1 MILSSKLV
9 FSIVCLLFA
18 RWTAGAAVPND
29 AAVSDDSS
37 ISAKST
43 INVDVCVIG
52 GGAAGT
58 YAAIKSKDLGKTVVV
73 VEQQGRLGG
82 HTKTY
87 IDPVSKKPI
96 ELGVAEWEDTPV
108 VRSWFERFDIPLY
121 QYNFT
126 IPGVTSK
133 YADYTTGKPA
143 TPKAGDLNG
152 AWDAFQKQ
160 VSKYPSLDDDL
171 SRVPYPVPADLLLPF
186 GEFIIKYKL
195 QDAVPYL
202 SLYGQGWGDFVTLPT
217 LLAIKYF
224 PPSFFSPTQL
234 FSGGPGALATKD
246 NSLIYE
252 KATKELG
259 GGVFLNSTVLSM
271 DRSATHLVKI
281 LVKTPLGKRL
291 IRAKKLISAI
301 PPVIGNLKGFDL
313 NSTEI
318 PIFNKFKGH
327 SWYVGLVQNS
337 NIPDNITLINYG
349 TNNDQNFDIPV
360 LPGFYDLFA
369 TVVPGL
375 HYFLYGGN
383 DNQTTFTQP
392 QVKKALKD
400 TIARLSAAGTL
411 PKNAGKKL
419 ELIDFTSHSP
429 YEVYVSSDEIAK
441 GFYNKLFALQGQRNT
456 YWTGAAFV
464 THSSAAIWNFTDQLV
479 TKMWAAAPGSATL
492 PTA

>member
-1 MILSSKLV
+1 MGPSLRLV
-9 FSIVCLLFA
+9 YGIACLLFA
-18 RWTAGAAVPND
+18 RWVAGAAIRDDV
-29 AAVSDDSS
+29 AVLDDSA
-37 ISAKST
+37 ISPKDT

-58 YAAIKSKDLGKTVVV
+58 YAAIKSKDLRKTVVV
-73 VEQQGRLGG
+73 VEQQDRLGG

-87 IDPVSKKPI
+87 IDPVSKKAV
-96 ELGVAEWEDTPV
+96 ELGVAEWQDTPI
-108 VRSWFERFDIPLY
+108 VRNWFKRFDVPLY

-133 YADYTTGKPA
+133 YADFTTGKLA
-143 TPKAGDLNG
+143 TPKEGDLLG
-152 AWDAFQKQ
+152 AWNAFQKQ
-160 VSKYPSLDDDL
+160 VSKYPTLVNDL
-171 SRVPYPVPADLLLPF
+171 SDVPYPVPADLLLPF
-186 GEFIIKYKL
+186 GEFIRKYKL

-202 SLYGQGWGDFVTLPT
+202 SLYGQGWGSFVTLPT

-224 PPSFFSPTQL
+224 PPFFFSPTQL
-234 FSGGPGALATKD
+234 SSGGPGALASKD
-246 NSLIYE
+246 NSLVYE
-252 KATKELG
+252 KAQKELG
-259 GGVFLNSTVLSM
+259 EGLLLNSTVISM
-271 DRSATHLVKI
+271 DRSASNLVKI
-281 LVKTPLGKRL
+281 TIETPSGRKI

-301 PPVIGNLKGFDL
+301 PPVIENLKGFDL
-313 NSTEI
+313 NATET
-318 PIFNKFKGH
+318 PIFSKFKGH

-337 NIPDNITLINYG
+337 DIPDNITLINYG
-349 TNNDQNFDIPV
+349 ANNDQNFDIPI

-383 DNQTTFTQP
+383 DTQPTFTQP
-392 QVKKALKD
+392 QVKTALKD
-400 TIARLSAAGTL
+400 TLGRLSAAGTL
-411 PKNAGKKL
+411 SKSAGKNL
-419 ELIDFTSHSP
+419 NLVGFTSHSP

-479 TKMWAAAPGSATL
+479 TGMWA
-492 PTA
+492 